1 MEVILRNGLETQ
13 EFFKKL
19 ITQIEI
25 DLDEL
30 LRGAILRE
38 SDVVRARIKTADDH
52 SWARASKWVRAKKA
66 TDQALVGTEE
76 FIKTR
81 TGRHSAKLFG
91 ATRDGEWTMTQH
103 DRGFFNALESP
114 KEKHDASGR
123 VVLELR
129 DPSALSRPLMMAKI
143 SRDKRVSIPSSYFAF
158 KPERVGYTPP
168 RKIWST
174 DKEVQGRVQPRALEW
189 FKRVIAKAGGTL
201 VT

>member
-13 EFFKKL
+13 QFFRDL

-25 DLDEL
+25 DLDEF

-38 SDVVRARIKTADDH
+38 GDVVRARIKTADDH
-52 SWARASKWVRAKKA
+52 NWATASKWVRAKKA

-81 TGRHSAKLFG
+81 TGRHSASVYG
-91 ATRDGEWTMTQH
+91 ATKDSEWTMTQH
-103 DRGFFNALESP
+103 DRGFFNALDSK
-114 KEKHDASGR
+114 KERHDASGR

-129 DPSALSRPLMMAKI
+129 DPSALGRPLMMAKI

-158 KPERVGYTPP
+158 VPKHIGYTPP

-174 DKEVQGRVQPRALEW
+174 QAEVEGRVTPRALEW
-189 FKRVIAKAGGTL
+189 FKRVIAKVGGTL